1 MGLFNNWFK
10 SREDKLLDQI
20 FNLKFTAKQLART
33 AAKCEKEEKQL
44 KAKVKTAI
52 QKGNIEGAKIHA
64 TDSIRKKNENL
75 NMLRLASRLDGVVS
89 RLETQHKMNMVNKN
103 MSTIVKSLEAS
114 LKDNNLEKVSEN
126 MDTFERQFENLDVQ
140 TEFVEQAMGNTT
152 AATTP
157 PEDVARLMQEV
168 ADENGLEFAS
178 SMPEANQEAL
188 PEAPVAQKE
197 GDELTNRLAALRAR

>member
-89 RLETQHKMNMVNKN
+89 RLETQHKMNTVNKN

-197 GDELTNRLAALRAR
+197 GDELSNRLAALRAR

>member
-197 GDELTNRLAALRAR
+197 GDELSNRLAALRAR

>member
-197 GDELTNRLAALRAR
+197 GDDLTNRLAALRAR

>member
-75 NMLRLASRLDGVVS
+75 NMLRLASRLHGVVS

-197 GDELTNRLAALRAR
+197 GDELSNRLAALRAR